1 MILKASQRGGG
12 MALASHLLSHENEHV
27 TVHEIRGFVSN
38 TVTGAFKEAY
48 AISKGTKCQQFLF
61 SLSLNPPQEQ
71 SVGEAVFE
79 DAANEAEERLGLE
92 QQPRVI
98 VFHEKEGRRHAHVVW
113 SRIDA
118 NKMTAINLSH
128 FKNKLTAL
136 SKEIYLKHGWDLPE
150 GFKDPSLRNPTNFT
164 LAEWQQAARH
174 NRDPREIKQVFQ
186 KSWKRSDGAKA
197 YTAAL
202 KQNGFMVARGDRRGF
217 VAVDYLGG
225 VYSISKYTS
234 LRTKAVKARLGDPQ
248 ALPSIEEAKE
258 KLRANIKPALKTQIS
273 EKHGRYCEIAATLK
287 REAREMAASH
297 KAEREV
303 LSLAQS
309 KRAEI
314 EHNQRQ
320 SRYSTGLVAV
330 WDALTGKR
338 HHLRKQIESEAW
350 ACAKRDQEERDALIY
365 AQLKDRKVL
374 QKRIEN
380 ARTDYA
386 YDRKYLGK
394 QIGAILSLDREK
406 IAARHDRETENKATI
421 DTFQEKRVNP
431 SSSPNYGRDGPSFF

>member
-174 NRDPREIKQVFQ
+174 NRDPREIKQVFH
-186 KSWKRSDGAKA
+186 
-197 YTAAL
+197 
-202 KQNGFMVARGDRRGF
+202 RRGF